1 MFWRDFGNVPRRFSW
16 RDFGN
21 VPGGDFG
28 NVPGRDVGNVPADD
42 FVELKN
48 GQGHPKERNLTKL
61 HRISQG
67 IERWTWFKR
76 ISGEQLSGTGKVN
89 CGEKL
94 RQRNRGAGSPTCFA
108 GFNKSAVSKS
118 LATKRMSRLLRRH
131 SPING
136 RINAEKGKRKK
147 YWSSLAAAAGK
158 GHLRQVGGRC
168 LSGDCRN
175 GLQMVDILSIR
186 EAHVPAKGVLELLQR
201 HLLPDEAVVR
211 NSPALVTDA

>member
-1 MFWRDFGNVPRRFSW
+1 
-16 RDFGN
+16 
-21 VPGGDFG
+21 
-28 NVPGRDVGNVPADD
+28 
-42 FVELKN
+42 
-48 GQGHPKERNLTKL
+48 
-61 HRISQG
+61 
-67 IERWTWFKR
+67 
-76 ISGEQLSGTGKVN
+76 
-89 CGEKL
+89 
-94 RQRNRGAGSPTCFA
+94 
-108 GFNKSAVSKS
+108 
-118 LATKRMSRLLRRH
+118 MSRLLRRH

-186 EAHVPAKGVLELLQR
+186 AAHVAAKGVLELL
-201 HLLPDEAVVR
+201 PDEAVVQ